1 MIRIAGRRLRPATRD
16 EVLESAAQ
24 YLTTELRG
32 TTLDT
37 PRASHEYLRQLLR
50 SYEHEIFG
58 AIFLDNRHRVIE
70 ARQLFRGTIDGASV
84 HPREVVKTALAL
96 NAAALILYHN
106 HPSGIAEP
114 SQADELITRRLN
126 EALALVDI
134 RILDH
139 VIVAGDATL
148 SFAEK
153 GLL

>member
-1 MIRIAGRRLRPATRD
+1 MIRIVGRRLRPATRD

-32 TTLDT
+32 TTLDA
-37 PRASHEYLRQLLR
+37 PHASHEYLRQLLR
-50 SYEHEIFG
+50 AYEHEIFG

-84 HPREVVKTALAL
+84 HPREVVKAALAL

-126 EALALVDI
+126 KALALVDI